1 MVVVGCVVR
10 SKRDVVGL
18 DVFIENARVETLQRQ
33 SERGVA
39 CKAETRGVA
48 GLEDLVKP
56 TCLVGHDLLRL
67 AVGGESR
74 RGHIGGQREEVFV
87 AQLSFQ
93 SEDEVLLRPH
103 TGTPPLIDG
112 ALRVVGTK
120 EVEVDTIAA
129 LTVACRDSP
138 TVASVLWNAGGG
150 IIGVVIDGAA
160 QHTIEGGGTE
170 LLVAPLQSH
179 TIERHVEH
187 ILGEGHRR
195 LADVGGE
202 VLVRRTEVER
212 ELGIAEVQVVVR
224 EVDRERH
231 REPVDVKVEIGEEAI
246 AQRRHISQ
254 PGRAVEV
261 GVVGTYGAGD
271 DERVAL
277 GYLRNVLR
285 ADGRNGPRA
294 GHQNGC

>member
-1 MVVVGCVVR
+1 M
-10 SKRDVVGL
+10 GL
-18 DVFIENARVETLQRQ
+18 FGFGKKEKD
-33 SERGVA
+33 
-39 CKAETRGVA
+39 KMKD
-48 GLEDLVKP
+48 GLEKTRTGFWGNILNTLTGSKIDDDLYDE
-56 TCLVGHDLLRL
+56 L
-67 AVGGESR
+67 
-74 RGHIGGQREEVFV
+74 EE
-87 AQLSFQ
+87 QL
-93 SEDEVLLRPH
+93 
-103 TGTPPLIDG
+103 I
-112 ALRVVGTK
+112 
-120 EVEVDTIAA
+120 
-129 LTVACRDSP
+129 
-138 TVASVLWNAGGG
+138 
-150 IIGVVIDGAA
+150 
-160 QHTIEGGGTE
+160 
-170 LLVAPLQSH
+170 
-179 TIERHVEH
+179 
-187 ILGEGHRR
+187 

-231 REPVDVKVEIGEEAI
+231 REPVDVEVEIGEEAI